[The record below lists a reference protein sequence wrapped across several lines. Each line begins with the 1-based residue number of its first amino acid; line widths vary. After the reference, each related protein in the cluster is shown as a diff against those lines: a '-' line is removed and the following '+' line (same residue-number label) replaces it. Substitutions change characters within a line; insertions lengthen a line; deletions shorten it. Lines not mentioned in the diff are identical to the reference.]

1 MKNKYV
7 ESRRFEDIGVEER
20 ALYMRAAANKMERS
34 FTSNNS
40 SAQNVVEIAEELF
53 YNDDFTLLSE

>member
-1 MKNKYV
+1 MKKYV
-7 ESRRFEDIGVEER
+7 GSRRFEDIGVEER

-34 FTSNNS
+34 LTSKNS